1 MTFAPGDTSSHIP
14 PEKDAAPSVM
24 FVLHSLGAG
33 GSERVVT
40 TIANVWAGEG
50 RNVSIVTFDGRDTPP
65 FYPLAENV
73 RLFNLGLPAVSKPL
87 WRALKRTNERITAL
101 RKTFADHKP
110 DVVISFLTK
119 TNIMTLEA
127 AKSLNTPVIISER
140 NNPNAQQFNR
150 MWRTAR
156 ARTYPRAFAFVTMTR
171 GAAEYYPERQR
182 PRTTIIPNPINL
194 PEDWRNQRGGK
205 ILTAVGRLTEQKR
218 FDVLIDAFAEIAD
231 DFPDW
236 TLTIWGEGEDRAK
249 LEAQRDALGLSE
261 RIKMPGLTPK
271 PGAWIET
278 ADVFALSSDYEGW
291 ANVILEAMAAGLP
304 IVSTDCP
311 YSPGDLLDHGRSGML
326 VPTGDAHAFAG
337 ALSEVL
343 ADQTLRGRLGDNAR
357 EASRQYRTEKIVA
370 QWDALVNAANA
381 EQRER

>member
-1 MTFAPGDTSSHIP
+1 
-14 PEKDAAPSVM
+14 
-24 FVLHSLGAG
+24 
-33 GSERVVT
+33 
-40 TIANVWAGEG
+40 
-50 RNVSIVTFDGRDTPP
+50 
-65 FYPLAENV
+65 
-73 RLFNLGLPAVSKPL
+73 
-87 WRALKRTNERITAL
+87 LKRTNERITAL

-110 DVVISFLTK
+110 DVIISFLTK

-127 AKSLNTPVIISER
+127 AKSLKAPVIISER

-156 ARTYPRAFAFVTMTR
+156 AHTYPRAFAFVTMTR

-231 DFPDW
+231 DFSDW

-326 VPTGDAHAFAG
+326 VSTGDAHAFAG

-343 ADQTLRGRLGDNAR
+343 ADQSLRDHLGDNAR

-370 QWDALVNAANA
+370 QWDALVNAAYA
-381 EQRER
+381 EQRKR